1 MNLVLLG
8 GPGAG
13 KGTQA
18 EKIGDY
24 FGTSHI
30 STGDILREEVA
41 EGTELGKKAKEYM
54 DRGDLVPDRLILEM
68 IKGCTDPSRESYL
81 FDGFPRNENQA
92 EALEEYLDIDLV
104 IYIEVSKEEV
114 VRRLSARRICSDCGK
129 IYNTLFQKPE
139 EEGRCDECG
148 GELYRREDD
157 KPKVIRDRY
166 ATFMEETSPLIDYYS
181 EKGLLTRVDGEKSP
195 QEVFEGIKREI
206 NDLKDTR

>member
-54 DRGDLVPDRLILEM
+54 DKGDLVPDHLILEM
-68 IKGCTDPSRESYL
+68 IKDCTDPSRESYL

-157 KPKVIRDRY
+157 KPEVIRDRY
-166 ATFMEETSPLIDYYS
+166 ATFMDETTPLIDYYS

-195 QEVFEGIKREI
+195 EKVFESIKREI
-206 NDLKDTR
+206 KDLKDAR

>member
-54 DRGDLVPDRLILEM
+54 DKGDLVPDHLILEM
-68 IKGCTDPSRESYL
+68 IKDCTDPSRESYL

-157 KPKVIRDRY
+157 KPEVIRDRY
-166 ATFMEETSPLIDYYS
+166 ATFMDETTPLIDYYS
-181 EKGLLTRVDGEKSP
+181 EKGLIRVDGEKSP
-195 QEVFEGIKREI
+195 EKVFESIKREI
-206 NDLKDTR
+206 KDLKDAR